1 MEEGRR
7 EFILMVTMI
16 IMMIKKEESQQEI
29 MMMAMGEDG
38 TGNDVTITLIKKTER
53 VQKRLR

>member
-1 MEEGRR
+1 M
-7 EFILMVTMI
+7 LMVTMI
-16 IMMIKKEESQQEI
+16 ITMIKKEESQQEF
-29 MMMAMGEDG
+29 MMMAMGEDV